1 MAIVLNKETSSKR
14 IADTLTIAGI
24 KIHNVTSEQAIST
37 IIGWVENG
45 NTPRYVVT
53 PNVDHI
59 VKLQHDE
66 EFRTIYQNA
75 DLVLADGMPLIWA
88 AKFLGSSLCERVTGS
103 DLFMK
108 LCAVA
113 AKRKYRLYFLGG
125 NPGDAVKAKEVLIQ
139 RNPGLT
145 VEGCYCPPF
154 GFEKDENENN
164 KIVELIKTAKPDVL
178 FVGLGAPKQ
187 EKWIYKHYRK
197 IEVPVTIGVGVSFS
211 FAAGTIKRA
220 PVWMQKAG
228 LEWSWRLMMEP
239 RRLWRR
245 YLIGNSLF
253 VYWLIKEKFHSQRED
268 QK

>member
-1 MAIVLNKETSSKR
+1 MAIVLNKETSSRR
-14 IADTLTIAGI
+14 IAETVTIAGI

-37 IIGWVENG
+37 IMGWIENG
-45 NTPRYVVT
+45 NTPRYAVT

-59 VKLQHDE
+59 VKLKRDK
-66 EFRTIYQNA
+66 EFQTIYQNA

-88 AKFLGSSLCERVTGS
+88 AKFLGSPLCERVTGS

-113 AKRKYRLYFLGG
+113 AERKYKLYFLGG
-125 NPGDAVKAKEVLIQ
+125 NPGDAEKAKEVLIQ
-139 RNPGLT
+139 RNPGLI

-154 GFEKDENENN
+154 GFEKDENENK
-164 KIVELIKTAKPDVL
+164 KIVELIKIAKPDLL

-187 EKWIYKHYRK
+187 EKWIYKNYQK
-197 IEVPVTIGVGVSFS
+197 TEVPVTIGIGVSFA

-220 PVWMQKAG
+220 PVWMQKTG

-239 RRLWRR
+239 KRLWKR
-245 YLIGNSLF
+245 YLVDDMKF
-253 VYWLIKEKFHSQRED
+253 FWLVLKHKLS
-268 QK
+268 